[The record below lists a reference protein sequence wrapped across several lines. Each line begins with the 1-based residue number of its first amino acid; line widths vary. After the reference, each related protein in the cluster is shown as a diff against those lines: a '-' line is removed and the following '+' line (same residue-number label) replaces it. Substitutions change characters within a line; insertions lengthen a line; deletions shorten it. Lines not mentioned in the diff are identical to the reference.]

1 MTLTNKKPR
10 LTTLVTVLAAVFL
23 TNGCSV
29 RVADLTLVST
39 KNIDLSDANFDAK
52 KGRRAKGEDCVVLLL
67 GVPFGVP
74 NLEKAVDKALETG
87 GGNVMVDQVTY
98 ANAVNFIIAGQ
109 SCIEVEG
116 TVLNTGITGG
126 TTNKPVV
133 KAPVSYYQQAPT
145 PQYQPA
151 PVPAAQPTEEY
162 TSPSYQSEPQPQHGQ
177 SGRDLRG
184 CLALAGDEA
193 IAKCV
198 RGK

>member
-10 LTTLVTVLAAVFL
+10 LTALVTVLAAVFL

-116 TVLNTGITGG
+116 TVLNTAATGGITNKSVAKSPVSSIQQ
-126 TTNKPVV
+126 TPVKNYQPVPVAKPAIETPALTNK
-133 KAPVSYYQQAPT
+133 KYQKPK
-145 PQYQPA
+145 Y
-151 PVPAAQPTEEY
+151 ERNLKDCRYLE
-162 TSPSYQSEPQPQHGQ
+162 
-177 SGRDLRG
+177 D
-184 CLALAGDEA
+184 DFA
-193 IAKCV
+193 IAECAK
-198 RGK
+198 GN